1 MIISPDTSSKLAVDA
16 KSIDDLH
23 LLAKQNPDEAL
34 QKVAQQFEALFMHM
48 LLKSMREATPKDG
61 LFDSQ
66 QTQFFT
72 QMYDQ
77 QLAQHISTKGI
88 GIADMMVQ
96 QLTRANNSIKPETS
110 ISQTDAILSTINS
123 INNSSLVTDGHP
135 NDKSRQLWPNAQ
147 VSSNVTS
154 MPANKFNSPIDELMA
169 AAQMGST
176 QLNKSFSHSTDFIDK
191 LLPHARAVS
200 QSTGIPPHF
209 MLAQAALESGWGKHE
224 IRHADNSPSYN
235 LFGIKAGANWKGDV
249 VETVTT
255 EYINGVPQKMVEKF
269 RAYSSYAEGFND
281 YAKLLSDNPRYAKVL
296 ESNDA
301 AAFANGLQRAG
312 YATDPMYADKLIRIL
327 NSEALQNR
335 ELI

>member
-1 MIISPDTSSKLAVDA
+1 MVISPDISSKLAVDA

-23 LLAKQNPDEAL
+23 LMAKQNPDEAL
-34 QKVAQQFEALFMHM
+34 QKVAQQFEALFMNM

-96 QLTRANNSIKPETS
+96 QLARANKAIEPQTT
-110 ISQTDAILSTINS
+110 ISHTDAILSAINS
-123 INNSSLVTDGHP
+123 SNQPSLVKNGHP
-135 NDKSRQLWPNAQ
+135 DDKSEQLWPGALN
-147 VSSNVTS
+147 SSNAA
-154 MPANKFNSPIDELMA
+154 MPVGKMNPSAEVFVAPIPLE
-169 AAQMGST
+169 AQ
-176 QLNKSFSHSTDFIDK
+176 LKKSSNHSADFIDK
-191 LLPHARAVS
+191 VLPHAKIAS

-249 VETVTT
+249 VETITT
-255 EYINGVPQKMVEKF
+255 EYINGAPQKVVEKF
-269 RAYSSYAEGFND
+269 RAYNSYAEGFSD
-281 YAKLLSDNPRYAKVL
+281 YANLLLDNPRYAKVL
-296 ESNDA
+296 KSTDA
-301 AAFANGLQRAG
+301 AMFANGLQRAG
-312 YATDPMYADKLIRIL
+312 YATDPMYAEKLIRIL
-327 NSEALQNR
+327 NSETLQNR
-335 ELI
+335 EFI

>member
-1 MIISPDTSSKLAVDA
+1 MVISPDISSKLAVDA

-23 LLAKQNPDEAL
+23 LMAKRNPDEAL
-34 QKVAQQFEALFMHM
+34 QKVAQQFEALFMNM

-77 QLAQHISTKGI
+77 QLAQQISTKGI

-96 QLTRANNSIKPETS
+96 QLTRANKSIEPQTS
-110 ISQTDAILSTINS
+110 IRLADS
-123 INNSSLVTDGHP
+123 IISAMNSSNQSPWVKDGHT
-135 NDKSRQLWPNAQ
+135 NDKSEQLWPSAQNSLNALIPAGKTNPSAEAFIAPIPLEAQ
-147 VSSNVTS
+147 LKKLSNH
-154 MPANKFNSPIDELMA
+154 L
-169 AAQMGST
+169 
-176 QLNKSFSHSTDFIDK
+176 TDFIDN
-191 LLPHARAVS
+191 LLPHAKMVS

-224 IRHADNSPSYN
+224 IRYADNSPSYN

-255 EYINGVPQKMVEKF
+255 EYINGAPQKMVEKF
-269 RAYSSYAEGFND
+269 RAYSSYAEGFSD
-281 YAKLLSDNPRYAKVL
+281 YANLLLDNPRYAKVL
-296 ESNDA
+296 KTNDA
-301 AAFANGLQRAG
+301 VTFANGLQRAG
-312 YATDPMYADKLIRIL
+312 YATDPMYAEKLIRIL

>member
-1 MIISPDTSSKLAVDA
+1 MVISSDISSKLAVDA

-23 LLAKQNPDEAL
+23 LMAKQNPDEAL
-34 QKVAQQFEALFMHM
+34 QKAAQQFEALFMNM

-77 QLAQHISTKGI
+77 QLAQHVSTKGI

-96 QLTRANNSIKPETS
+96 QLTRANKSIEPQTS
-110 ISQTDAILSTINS
+110 ISHTDAIISAINS
-123 INNSSLVTDGHP
+123 SNQPSAVKDGHP
-135 NDKSRQLWPNAQ
+135 NDKSAQLWPSALN
-147 VSSNVTS
+147 SSNAA
-154 MPANKFNSPIDELMA
+154 MPAGKMNPSAEAFVAPVPLE
-169 AAQMGST
+169 T
-176 QLNKSFSHSTDFIDK
+176 QLKKSSNHSTDFIDK
-191 LLPHARAVS
+191 LLPQAKIAS

-249 VETVTT
+249 VEKVTT
-255 EYINGVPQKMVEKF
+255 EYINGAPQKVIEKF
-269 RAYSSYAEGFND
+269 RAYSSYAEGFSD
-281 YAKLLSDNPRYAKVL
+281 YANLLLDNPRYANVL
-296 ESNDA
+296 KSTDA
-301 AAFANGLQRAG
+301 ATFANGLQRAG
-312 YATDPMYADKLIRIL
+312 YATDPMYAEKLIRIL
-327 NSEALQNR
+327 NSETLQNR
-335 ELI
+335 EFI

>member
-1 MIISPDTSSKLAVDA
+1 MIISPDTSSKLAIDA

-23 LLAKQNPDEAL
+23 LMAKQNPDEAL
-34 QKVAQQFEALFMHM
+34 QKAAQQFEGLFMHM

>member
-1 MIISPDTSSKLAVDA
+1 MIISPDISSKLAIDV

-23 LLAKQNPDEAL
+23 LMAKQNPDEAL
-34 QKVAQQFEALFMHM
+34 QKAAQQFEALFMHM

-66 QTQFFT
+66 QTQFIT

-88 GIADMMVQ
+88 GIADMMVK
-96 QLTRANNSIKPETS
+96 QLARSNNSIDPKTS
-110 ISQTDAILSTINS
+110 INEADAILSTINF
-123 INNSSLVTDGHP
+123 INQSSVAKDGHP
-135 NDKSRQLWPNAQ
+135 NDKSRQLWPNSQASFNAA
-147 VSSNVTS
+147 VPVG
-154 MPANKFNSPIDELMA
+154 KINSPTEESIA
-169 AAQMGST
+169 AIQTETKIKKLPSYSA
-176 QLNKSFSHSTDFIDK
+176 DFIDK
-191 LLPHARAVS
+191 LLPHAKTVS
-200 QSTGIPPHF
+200 QSTGIPSHF

-269 RAYSSYAEGFND
+269 RAYNSYAEGFND
-281 YAKLLSDNPRYAKVL
+281 YAKLLLDNPRYAKVL
-296 ESNDA
+296 KSNDA
-301 AAFANGLQRAG
+301 ATFANGLQRAG
-312 YATDPMYADKLIRIL
+312 YATDPLYADKLIRIL
-327 NSEALQNR
+327 NSEVLQSR